1 MRTGSLLMDWGN
13 CGIGLAFDADQATH
27 ELRKDDAMLQVQFNS
42 QQLESSILGLDELP
56 RLLAELEDRYLP
68 EGSFIR
74 DVLLDGESLVANGS
88 LDFKNIPAERVDRAQ
103 CINVISRTLQEVTAE
118 AVDGAR
124 TYLAG
129 LEQPISI
136 VASQFNSGQFD
147 KAYSNLGVL
156 LDGVSNIINLVGSLE
171 SSFGIDC
178 GSVVF
183 QRASV
188 TTHLKDLRFQLQEL
202 VQAQARQDTVAI
214 ADLLEYELR
223 PRMSVWLGI
232 FSTFLEQVGLQ
243 PSAIGPAPKVSE
255 S

>member
-1 MRTGSLLMDWGN
+1 
-13 CGIGLAFDADQATH
+13 
-27 ELRKDDAMLQVQFNS
+27 MLQVQFNS
-42 QQLESSILGLDELP
+42 RQLESSILGLDELP
-56 RLLAELEDRYLP
+56 KLLAVLEDRYLP

-74 DVLLDGESLVANGS
+74 DVLLDGESLVSNGS
-88 LDFKNIPAERVDRAQ
+88 LDLENIPVERVERAQ

-129 LEQPISI
+129 LEKPISI

-147 KAYSNLGVL
+147 KAYANLGVL

-171 SSFGIDC
+171 SGYGLDC
-178 GSVVF
+178 GSVIF

-188 TTHLKDLRFQLQEL
+188 TTHLKDLRLQLREL
-202 VQAQARQDTVAI
+202 VQAQAQQDTVAI

-223 PRMSVWLGI
+223 PRMRVWSGI
-232 FSTFLEQVGLQ
+232 FSAFLEQVGFQ
-243 PSAIGPAPKVSE
+243 PSAIRSAPIVSE
-255 S
+255 P